1 MVECLLLCPDRP
13 RLTALESGVPW
24 SECGVDQVLS
34 AASLDAARELMLA
47 RPLPLAVAD
56 AWPGLS
62 LCRWAAEAG
71 FHLRVILL
79 VEACSL
85 DLARQAV
92 EAGVFRLLPA
102 SARPAEIAAALRAA
116 ADSLLREHTEVYEHA
131 QGEMSL
137 WRHALAGAR
146 MLDVFLA
153 SGANLQDI
161 VHDGVLPGCE
171 PLWLIRVKLTDWAQ
185 NGRWPDQLVQL
196 TLINL
201 SRQAFGTR
209 WQVSPAVPMERDTYA
224 LILWGAAASPEE
236 ACDPF
241 FHLIR
246 QALGCGVSLKWAG
259 PFPLQEAP
267 EKWRQITSGDLPG
280 ADAPD
285 AAGRKKAAPPEV
297 QLWADMLMSPQ
308 PQRLMNHLH
317 KYIAG
322 RWNGMPPTQ
331 EELQQ
336 LYVQFLQAVDMAMG
350 DTSLWGEVL
359 MDADKYDKYIHGGR
373 SLEAFFALVLMTVTE
388 LIRLRNASEVS
399 LVERV
404 NLYLEEHLEER
415 VQCVDIAAAFL
426 TSPDHLNRQ
435 FKQQTGHTLKEHITQ
450 HKMAN
455 AQRLLR
461 LTHLPISVVAAKVG
475 YENFSHFSTVYRKT
489 RGESPIETRNSS
501 R

>member
-1 MVECLLLCPDRP
+1 MECLLLCRDRP
-13 RLTALESGVPW
+13 RQTALESGVPW
-24 SECGVDQVLS
+24 SECGIGRVYA
-34 AASLDAARELMLA
+34 AASLDDAREMMLA
-47 RPLPLAVAD
+47 RPVPLAVAD
-56 AWPGLS
+56 EPSGLT
-62 LCRWAAEAG
+62 LCRWAAQAG
-71 FHLRVILL
+71 FRLRVILL
-79 VEACSL
+79 VEDCTIE
-85 DLARQAV
+85 LARQAV
-92 EAGVFRLLPA
+92 ELGIFRLLPA
-102 SARPAEIAAALRAA
+102 SARTAEIAAALQNAA
-116 ADSLLREHTEVYEHA
+116 GSLRRERETVYEHT
-131 QGEMSL
+131 QGELSL

-153 SGANLQDI
+153 SGSNLQDI
-161 VHDGVLPGCE
+161 VHDGVLPGQH
-171 PLWLIRVKLTDWAQ
+171 PLWLLRIKLSDWAQ
-185 NGRWPDQLVQL
+185 NGHWPDQLTQL
-196 TLINL
+196 SLINL
-201 SRQAFGTR
+201 SRQAFGAR
-209 WQVSPAVPMERDTYA
+209 WEVSPAVAMERDTYA
-224 LILWGAAASPEE
+224 LFLWGDASSPEE
-236 ACDPF
+236 ECDAMF
-241 FHLIR
+241 CLIR
-246 QALGCGVSLKWAG
+246 QALGCMVSLKWAG
-259 PFPLQEAP
+259 PFPLREAP

-280 ADAPD
+280 HDAPD
-285 AAGRKKAAPPEV
+285 AASRKKPAPPEV

-350 DTSLWGEVL
+350 DTNLWGEVL

-373 SLEAFFALVLMTVTE
+373 SLEAYFAFVLMTVTE
-388 LIRLRNASEVS
+388 MIRLRNASEVS

-415 VQCVDIAAAFL
+415 VQCADIAAAFL

-435 FKQQTGHTLKEHITQ
+435 FKQQTGHTLKEHITR

-489 RGESPIETRNSS
+489 RGETPIETRNSS